1 MEAADG
7 GGGGSDDD
15 VDEFVAI
22 LQLMRL
28 GYMRWLSLLMVDC
41 CRYDITYLLGARM
54 NVLSERGERD
64 DDAAKYLSSCQ
75 ILFTHNVVCN

>member
-41 CRYDITYLLGARM
+41 CRYDRVY
-54 NVLSERGERD
+54 
-64 DDAAKYLSSCQ
+64 Y
-75 ILFTHNVVCN
+75 

>member
-7 GGGGSDDD
+7 GGGGSEDD

-28 GYMRWLSLLMVDC
+28 GYIRSLPPMLVDC
-41 CRYDITYLLGARM
+41 LKMIIGAA
-54 NVLSERGERD
+54 E
-64 DDAAKYLSSCQ
+64 
-75 ILFTHNVVCN
+75 

>member
-7 GGGGSDDD
+7 GGGGSEDD

-41 CRYDITYLLGARM
+41 CRYDITYLLSRCKNECA
-54 NVLSERGERD
+54 VGERET
-64 DDAAKYLSSCQ
+64 KRRRCGEIPFLVSNF
-75 ILFTHNVVCN
+75 IHT

>member
-7 GGGGSDDD
+7 GGGGSEDD

-28 GYMRWLSLLMVDC
+28 GYIRSLPPMLADC
-41 CRYDITYLLGARM
+41 F
-54 NVLSERGERD
+54 ED
-64 DDAAKYLSSCQ
+64 DNRSSRVSNA
-75 ILFTHNVVCN
+75 LVVGR